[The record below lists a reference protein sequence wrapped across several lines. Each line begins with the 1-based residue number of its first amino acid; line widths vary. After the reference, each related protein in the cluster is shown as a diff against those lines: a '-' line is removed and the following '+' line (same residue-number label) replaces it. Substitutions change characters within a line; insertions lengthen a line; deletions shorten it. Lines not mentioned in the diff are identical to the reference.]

1 MTSNPF
7 RINVEFRAADLQLWR
22 SRFDLVARDSF
33 PRALQFVLNEIA
45 KTAVLTFRRDV
56 GTVIDRPKEWTSNGL
71 RYRRVNLQS
80 VRQGARPYSETY
92 VLPKQSA
99 VLKYLMGSGP
109 NVRRP
114 GDVGPSQA
122 YISLPIWRNLD
133 QHAGIRADAHG
144 NLPSSTLRRIRR
156 HANVTPTQITP
167 NPRGTP
173 STVRSSEF
181 FFGQPTWAGG
191 RQGTLGFYS
200 RPKRVV
206 RGGRLV
212 ADGVPHLVIA
222 AIDQQVHKPVLQ
234 AFWMSNAQRAAG
246 RLVPLLRAE
255 LRRKIAWART
265 RRATT

>member
-1 MTSNPF
+1 MTGNPF
-7 RINVEFRAADLQLWR
+7 RINVQFRPQELQLWR
-22 SRFDLVARDSF
+22 TRFDLVARDSF

-45 KTAVLTFRRDV
+45 KTAVLNFRRDV
-56 GTVIDRPKEWTSNGL
+56 GTVLDRPKEWTTNGL
-71 RYRRVNLQS
+71 RYKRVDIKS
-80 VRQGARPYSETY
+80 VRSGARPYSEVY

-122 YISLPIWRNLD
+122 YISLPIWRTLEA
-133 QHAGIRADAHG
+133 HAGIRADAHG
-144 NLPSSTLRRIRR
+144 NLPPATIRKIRR
-156 HANVTPTQITP
+156 HANVGKTQLVPNARGTP
-167 NPRGTP
+167 NPVTG
-173 STVRSSEF
+173 SEF

-191 RQGTLGFYS
+191 RQGTLGFYT
-200 RPKRVV
+200 RPQRVM

-212 ADGVPHLVIA
+212 SDGIPHLVIA
-222 AIDQQVHKPVLQ
+222 TVQQVTHKPVLQ

-255 LRRKIAWART
+255 LRRKIAWARQ
-265 RRATT
+265 RQR